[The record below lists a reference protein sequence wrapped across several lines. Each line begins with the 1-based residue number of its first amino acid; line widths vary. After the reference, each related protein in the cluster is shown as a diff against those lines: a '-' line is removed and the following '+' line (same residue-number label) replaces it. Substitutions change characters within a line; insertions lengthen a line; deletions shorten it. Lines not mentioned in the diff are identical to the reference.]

1 MLRGKAGCLG
11 GVLVVWGDGSWQGP
25 CWGSLVRSLVLGAS
39 WARGSRKE
47 LGAVGLGQGEAEGG
61 VLDTCVSLS
70 EPPLCSDVRGWM
82 RCPAQLGWS
91 LWVWG

>member
-1 MLRGKAGCLG
+1 M
-11 GVLVVWGDGSWQGP
+11 
-25 CWGSLVRSLVLGAS
+25 
-39 WARGSRKE
+39 
-47 LGAVGLGQGEAEGG
+47 GLGQGEAEGG

-82 RCPAQLGWS
+82 RCLAQLGWS